1 MKAQVGLFSRPAA
14 SSDGRPARRA
24 FVPLAWLLAGVAGSV
39 LVCLAFP
46 SAGQQPAGGTSSR
59 SAGISMPPLP
69 TLGGQ
74 VFWSDQIVFR
84 DWRIQRNTLSGTCR
98 LLDGE
103 NRCYE
108 IGTLEACQEALERL
122 KQQLNLPPMEGK
134 LVLLLHGLGSVRL
147 VAADMAQRLHTEGGY
162 KTICLS
168 YPSQFEDIASHA
180 KSLGSV
186 IEHLDGVSEINLV
199 AHSLGNLVIRHYLA
213 DAAAAGKSDVR
224 IRRIVMLAPPNNGSE
239 LLAKYGDNPLIR
251 LTHGT
256 AGQQIGRYWPQLA
269 PHLAIPQCE
278 FGIIAG
284 GRGANQGMLAVL
296 DGDNDG
302 LVTVAST
309 RLPGASDF
317 IVVPAA
323 HVAQFYSE
331 DIQRYT
337 LSFLQHGYFVSEAR
351 RQAIPR

>member
-1 MKAQVGLFSRPAA
+1 MQTQVGLFGRPAA
-14 SSDGRPARRA
+14 PGGGRPARRT
-24 FVPLAWLLAGVAGSV
+24 FVSCTWLLAGASAVAIA
-39 LVCLAFP
+39 LLAWP
-46 SAGQQPAGGTSSR
+46 SRGQQPASSWGAK
-59 SAGISMPPLP
+59 SSGVSLPPLP

-84 DWRIQRNTLSGTCR
+84 DWRIQRNTFSGTYR
-98 LLDGE
+98 LLDSD

-108 IGTLEACQEALERL
+108 IGTLEACQQRLETL
-122 KQQLNLPPMEGK
+122 KQQLGLPPMDGNV
-134 LVLLLHGLGSVRL
+134 VLLLHGLGSVRL
-147 VAADMAQRLHTEGGY
+147 VAADMAQRLNKEGGF

-180 KSLGSV
+180 HSLGSV
-186 IEHLDGVSEINLV
+186 IEHLDGVHQIDLV

-213 DAAAAGKSDVR
+213 DAAATGKADPR
-224 IRRIVMLAPPNNGSE
+224 IHRIVMIAPPNNGSE
-239 LLAKYGDNPLIR
+239 LLARYGDNPLVR
-251 LTHGT
+251 FTHGT
-256 AGQQIGRYWPQLA
+256 AGQQIGRDWAQLA

-284 GRGANQGMLAVL
+284 GRGVNQGMLAVL
-296 DGDNDG
+296 EGDNDG

-317 IVVPAA
+317 VLVPAA
-323 HVAQFYSE
+323 HIAQFYAD

-337 LSFLQHGYFVSEAR
+337 LTFLQQGYFVSEAR
-351 RQAIPR
+351 RQRIPR